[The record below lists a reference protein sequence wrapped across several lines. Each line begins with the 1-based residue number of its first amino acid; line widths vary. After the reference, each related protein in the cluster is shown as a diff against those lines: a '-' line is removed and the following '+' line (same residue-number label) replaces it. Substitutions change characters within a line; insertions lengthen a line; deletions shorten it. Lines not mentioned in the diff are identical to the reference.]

1 MQHADALSRAPVN
14 TILLSMS
21 TWQEFEGIQALD
33 GDIQLVKVWVQSGS
47 RPQQRPVDASV
58 TLDTLYN
65 HFDSL
70 VIKNNVLCRKW
81 TDKTAKER
89 EQIVVPTYVA
99 SNILQEAHCWTF
111 RGCKNI

>member
-1 MQHADALSRAPVN
+1 
-14 TILLSMS
+14 MS

-65 HFDSL
+65 HF
-70 VIKNNVLCRKW
+70 I
-81 TDKTAKER
+81 
-89 EQIVVPTYVA
+89 A
-99 SNILQEAHCWTF
+99 SYQKQCLMSEVD
-111 RGCKNI
+111 